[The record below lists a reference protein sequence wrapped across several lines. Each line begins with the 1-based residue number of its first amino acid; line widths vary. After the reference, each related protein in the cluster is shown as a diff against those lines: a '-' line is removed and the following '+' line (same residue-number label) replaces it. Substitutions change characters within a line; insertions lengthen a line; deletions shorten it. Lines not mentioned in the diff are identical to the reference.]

1 MVLELLDRPI
11 ETSGSELQKNVK
23 SVYKRLDIN
32 PTLIDNPKC
41 PPKTAKLL
49 SSKLPT
55 AKGLPIYQTSAMSV
69 MPLKEV
75 GKVMAQ
81 LFPRRSLQP
90 VPEHL
95 FSTNGVERL
104 VEQQQVWRAQQ
115 DERGQELGRRGHM
128 LDARPGKVYRHQLDD
143 ECYRHDGLQR
153 ERDCLVLTINVSID
167 YADLHGLATAL
178 LVQWALFSVTPSE
191 PGGCLLPRLLLALVA
206 LGVDLLSGECDGLW
220 IKTPGQLC
228 CLGTMPAAFDAFF
241 HLTISY
247 QTILRDLDFE
257 DPLGGGWTYRIGT
270 ICCDRLAVVAITG
283 VSHFSKENEQTF
295 GDKEAA
301 ALAKALM
308 VGITNQLSVPPQL
321 IKYRFHVDSPSFLAL
336 FNMGGCISLVSP
348 SLVTRHRLEVRQHHE
363 HGM

>member
-1 MVLELLDRPI
+1 MLLEVADLPEPQRRMVLELLDRPI

-128 LDARPGKVYRHQLDD
+128 LDARPGKVY
-143 ECYRHDGLQR
+143 
-153 ERDCLVLTINVSID
+153 
-167 YADLHGLATAL
+167 
-178 LVQWALFSVTPSE
+178 
-191 PGGCLLPRLLLALVA
+191 
-206 LGVDLLSGECDGLW
+206 
-220 IKTPGQLC
+220 
-228 CLGTMPAAFDAFF
+228 
-241 HLTISY
+241 
-247 QTILRDLDFE
+247 
-257 DPLGGGWTYRIGT
+257 
-270 ICCDRLAVVAITG
+270 
-283 VSHFSKENEQTF
+283 
-295 GDKEAA
+295 
-301 ALAKALM
+301 
-308 VGITNQLSVPPQL
+308 
-321 IKYRFHVDSPSFLAL
+321 
-336 FNMGGCISLVSP
+336 
-348 SLVTRHRLEVRQHHE
+348 
-363 HGM
+363 